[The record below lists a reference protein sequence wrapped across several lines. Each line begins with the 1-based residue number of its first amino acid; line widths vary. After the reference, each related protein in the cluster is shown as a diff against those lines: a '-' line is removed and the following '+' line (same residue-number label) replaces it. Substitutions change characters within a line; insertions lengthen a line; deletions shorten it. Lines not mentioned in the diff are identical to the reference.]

1 MSSTSHS
8 RATHLTREDALQLLA
23 VRNHLGRGN
32 LDEAVFA
39 LEAFADPAMTKTSG
53 WTWIEA
59 VAGGGAAHFA
69 PPDGTVA
76 RPSTPPACSSSVAD
90 HGEPASEAGPAQD
103 LGVQL
108 VRRDLQEVWAGFD
121 DLPLIGPPQSWPR
134 KPFARIRWSQ
144 DDGDRAVGLQGVAGW
159 TLGDEQRGTVLHDI
173 LEKANL
179 ATPK

>member
-1 MSSTSHS
+1 MSSTGQP

-32 LDEAVFA
+32 LDKAVFA
-39 LEAFADPAMTKTSG
+39 LEAFADPAMTKTNG
-53 WTWIEA
+53 WAWIEA
-59 VAGGGAAHFA
+59 VAGGGAELFA
-69 PPDGTVA
+69 PTEGQVA
-76 RPSTPPACSSSVAD
+76 RPSAPSACSCSVAD
-90 HGEPASEAGPAQD
+90 QGEPASEAGQAQD

-121 DLPLIGPPQSWPR
+121 DLPLVGPPQSWPR

-159 TLGDEQRGTVLHDI
+159 TLGEEQRGTLLHDI
-173 LEKANL
+173 MEKANL
-179 ATPK
+179 ATPT

>member
-1 MSSTSHS
+1 MSSISQT

-59 VAGGGAAHFA
+59 VAGGGAAHFS
-69 PPDGTVA
+69 PPDGLVA
-76 RPSTPPACSSSVAD
+76 RPSTPSACSCSVAD
-90 HGEPASEAGPAQD
+90 HGEAASEAGPAQD
-103 LGVQL
+103 LGAQL
-108 VRRDLQEVWAGFD
+108 LQRDLQEVWAGFD
-121 DLPLIGPPQSWPR
+121 DLPLVGPPQSWPR
-134 KPFARIRWSQ
+134 KPFAPIRWSQ

-159 TLGDEQRGTVLHDI
+159 TLGEEQRGTVLHDI
-173 LEKANL
+173 MEKANL

>member
-32 LDEAVFA
+32 LDAAVFA
-39 LEAFADPAMTKTSG
+39 LEAFADPAMTKTNG

-59 VAGGGAAHFA
+59 VAGGGAELFA
-69 PPDGTVA
+69 PADGQVA
-76 RPSTPPACSSSVAD
+76 RPSVPSACSCSVAD
-90 HGEPASEAGPAQD
+90 HGEPASEAGQAQD

-121 DLPLIGPPQSWPR
+121 DLPLVGPPQSGPR
-134 KPFARIRWSQ
+134 QPFARIRWSQ

-159 TLGDEQRGTVLHDI
+159 TLGEEQRGTLLHDI
-173 LEKANL
+173 MEKANL
-179 ATPK
+179 ATST

>member
-1 MSSTSHS
+1 MSSTSQT

-59 VAGGGAAHFA
+59 VAGGGAAQFA

-76 RPSTPPACSSSVAD
+76 RPSSPPACSCSVAD
-90 HGEPASEAGPAQD
+90 HGEPASEAGQAQD
-103 LGVQL
+103 LGAQL
-108 VRRDLQEVWAGFD
+108 LQRDLQEVWAGFD
-121 DLPLIGPPQSWPR
+121 DLPLVGPPQSWHR

-159 TLGDEQRGTVLHDI
+159 TLGEEQRGTVLHDI
-173 LEKANL
+173 MEKANL